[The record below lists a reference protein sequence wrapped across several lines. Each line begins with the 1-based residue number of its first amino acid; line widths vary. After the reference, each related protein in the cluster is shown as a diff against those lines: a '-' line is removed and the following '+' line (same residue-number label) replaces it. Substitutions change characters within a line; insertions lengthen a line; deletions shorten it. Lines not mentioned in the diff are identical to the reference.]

1 MESNQDTGQ
10 IADTERGELIEK
22 MVLDIMHRQNLTRVR
37 DVVVNLQRL
46 DKFLTSEEIHDAA
59 RRLERRGEINLSE
72 EKISPSFFRNL
83 ADLEVNAPF
92 WIAIAACSAMLVTAF
107 LLPLD
112 ESWLAMKRVSSAVFL
127 IVVPGYA
134 MTNAF
139 IARNRLSYVERIAV
153 SVGLSLATVA
163 IVGMV
168 LAYGVAGVRLEPV
181 TGSLAAI
188 ITILAFIGAY
198 KDFVRRHHAR
208 LSHHKFLAE
217 RRGST

>member
-10 IADTERGELIEK
+10 IADTERGELIER

-37 DVVVNLQRL
+37 DVVVNLQKF
-46 DKFLTSEEIHDAA
+46 DKFLTGEEIHDAA

-72 EKISPSFFRNL
+72 EKINHSFFRNL
-83 ADLEVNAPF
+83 ADLEANAPF

-107 LLPLD
+107 LLPL
-112 ESWLAMKRVSSAVFL
+112 EGSWLALKRVSSAVFL
-127 IVVPGYA
+127 IIIPGYA

-153 SVGLSLATVA
+153 SIGLSLATVA
-163 IVGMV
+163 VVGMV
-168 LAYGVAGVRLEPV
+168 LAYGVSGISLEPV

-188 ITILAFIGAY
+188 ITVLAFIGAY

-208 LSHHKFLAE
+208 LSHHKFLAD
-217 RRGST
+217 RRGSN